1 MKLLIKNIALLVP
14 FTILQIFVIAW
25 VVFFLSAN
33 SFAQVVNDAK
43 PSATLKLSPKQC
55 IALHHGQT
63 CYVDIDVQWSAGKK
77 GTYCLFSNQQDSH
90 LACWSEARQGHY
102 AKEIASNTNVTF
114 YLTEKDGKQQ
124 VRLVAAEL
132 EMAWVYK
139 KNVRS
144 RLSWRMF

>member
-1 MKLLIKNIALLVP
+1 MKLLIKNIALLVH
-14 FTILQIFVIAW
+14 FALFHSLVIIGL
-25 VVFFLSAN
+25 VISLSAS
-33 SFAQVVNDAK
+33 SFAQAVNTTK

-55 IALHHGQT
+55 IALHYGQK
-63 CYVDIDVQWSAGKK
+63 CYVDIDVQWSANKK
-77 GTYCLFSNQQDSH
+77 GAYCLFSSQQDLH

-102 AKEIASNTNVTF
+102 AKEIVSNTNVIF
-114 YLTEKDGKQQ
+114 YLTEKDDKQR